1 MTEEQ
6 SLHHGRFLELVSLNG
21 WEYVRRANSTT
32 TVAVLALTEDDDLLF
47 IEQFRPPIGAE
58 VLELPAGL
66 VGDDPGQEAEEITT
80 AANRELEEETGFSAR
95 SLHVLGTFCSSA
107 GLTDETTTICMALG
121 CRQTGP
127 GGGIGGESI
136 RIHKIPRNEAAS
148 WLAERVKSGQL
159 LDGKVWT
166 ALALAERTGFAVPI
180 KD

>member
-6 SLHHGRFLELVSLNG
+6 SLHRGRFLELVSQNG
-21 WEYVRRANSTT
+21 WEFVRRANCTT
-32 TVAVLALTEDDDLLF
+32 TVAILAVTENDELLF
-47 IEQFRPPIGAE
+47 VEQFRPPIGAE

-66 VGDDPGQEAEEITT
+66 VGDDPGQGTEEVAI
-80 AANRELEEETGFSAR
+80 AANRELEEETGFTAR
-95 SLHVLGTFCSSA
+95 SLHTLGTFCSSA
-107 GLTDETTTICMALG
+107 GLTDETTTICLAVG

-166 ALALAERTGFAVPI
+166 AFALAERAGFS
-180 KD
+180 DLTED